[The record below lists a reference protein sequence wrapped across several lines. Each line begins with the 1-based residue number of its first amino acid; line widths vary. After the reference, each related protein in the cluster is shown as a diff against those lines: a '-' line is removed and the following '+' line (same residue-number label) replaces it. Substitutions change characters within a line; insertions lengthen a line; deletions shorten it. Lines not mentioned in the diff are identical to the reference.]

1 MRCLLLM
8 RPSMPPQR
16 RGAEIECEDFN
27 SYREASAIIKLISR
41 CSFPGGYIRVG
52 VVADLLFDRE
62 LGAVMDPFF
71 RD

>member
-41 CSFPGGYIRVG
+41 CSFPGGYIG
-52 VVADLLFDRE
+52 VSVDADPLFDRE
-62 LGAVMDPFF
+62 LGE
-71 RD
+71 